1 MTGDASN
8 PPPEPDNDAPTGE
21 SQPPFH
27 SATPTSAEP
36 VRDRFRG
43 ADRAIINAITHGSP
57 TVVTILAIF
66 TALVLG
72 ALTIAFSDSTVLHAW
87 NSFFAAPGGALSATW
102 QSVAAAYSALFE
114 GAIFNPHTVAA
125 AFSGGSVGAIFYPL
139 SQTAAQ
145 ATPLIL
151 TGLAVAL
158 AFRAGLF
165 NIGAASQWIGGAIV
179 VTYLGFAVSLPPV
192 IHVIVCLIGGFAGG
206 AVLGWL
212 VGDLKAR
219 TGAHEVIVTIM
230 LNYIMYNVLSFVLGT
245 PSALQLRGQANLTSP
260 NIAPDA
266 QLPHVG
272 GPPPQ
277 VGVGFLVA
285 IAAAAATWW
294 LIERSTVGFEFRT
307 VGANP
312 SAARTAG
319 MSVPRTWVLAMLLA
333 GGTRQPERRS
343 RHPGHLLQPELPE
356 LRDVRLH
363 RHHRRLARACSAARR
378 CARRPA
384 LRCAPGRR
392 HGHAGGDVGAG
403 RYHLRHRGT
412 DRPVRRG
419 AAADQGPVPATPDRR
434 RRPGRCREGM
444 ERVTAL
450 ATVVRAPAAPN
461 RRLLAAGALIA
472 FGLVDIVVFGLFS
485 HKGDA
490 AFALSLSGASVT
502 VPTIRVP
509 GSVAY
514 FLGVASIL
522 IGIARATVSTSPA
535 LRRIG
540 IAAVLLFFVISL
552 LVWSDTG
559 SWTHGIPINI
569 VTLLQATLAGSIPL
583 ILGALAGT
591 MGERA
596 GVINIAIE
604 GQLLLG
610 AFTAAIVASTVGVLW
625 LGLIGGSLAGG
636 LVGLVLAAFAIR
648 YLVDQI
654 ILGVVLNLLISGITG
669 YLYDRLMVTNAQ
681 TYNSASTFST
691 VKIPGLGDI
700 PIIGPI
706 FFDSTIFLYITYVAI
721 IVVQVGLFSTRWV
734 CASAP
739 SASIRQRR
747 TPSAST
753 SSPSGTGTSSSAAC
767 WRGSAAPT

>member
-1 MTGDASN
+1 MTGDASI
-8 PPPEPDNDAPTGE
+8 PPPEPDNDASTGE

-43 ADRAIINAITHGSP
+43 ADRAIINAIIHGSP

-72 ALTIAFSDSTVLHAW
+72 ALTIAFSDPTVLHAW

-114 GAIFNPHTVAA
+114 GAIFNPHTVGA

-285 IAAAAATWW
+285 VAAAAATWW

-333 GGTRQPERRS
+333 GG
-343 RHPGHLLQPELPE
+343 
-356 LRDVRLH
+356 
-363 RHHRRLARACSAARR
+363 LA
-378 CARRPA
+378 
-384 LRCAPGRR
+384 G
-392 HGHAGGDVGAG
+392 
-403 RYHLRHRGT
+403 
-412 DRPVRRG
+412 
-419 AAADQGPVPATPDRR
+419 
-434 RRPGRCREGM
+434 
-444 ERVTAL
+444 
-450 ATVVRAPAAPN
+450 
-461 RRLLAAGALIA
+461 
-472 FGLVDIVVFGLFS
+472 
-485 HKGDA
+485 
-490 AFALSLSGASVT
+490 LSGAVAIQGTFYSLNFQSYGTYGFTGIT
-502 VPTIRVP
+502 V
-509 GSVAY
+509 A
-514 FLGVASIL
+514 
-522 IGIARATVSTSPA
+522 
-535 LRRIG
+535 
-540 IAAVLLFFVISL
+540 
-552 LVWSDTG
+552 
-559 SWTHGIPINI
+559 
-569 VTLLQATLAGSIPL
+569 
-583 ILGALAGT
+583 
-591 MGERA
+591 
-596 GVINIAIE
+596 
-604 GQLLLG
+604 LLG
-610 AFTAAIVASTVGVLW
+610 RA
-625 LGLIGGSLAGG
+625 
-636 LVGLVLAAFAIR
+636 R
-648 YLVDQI
+648 P
-654 ILGVVLNLLISGITG
+654 LGVVLAALLFGALQAGGTVMQAATSVPVDITFVIEG
-669 YLYDRLMVTNAQ
+669 LIVLFVAAPPLIRALYRL
-681 TYNSASTFST
+681 
-691 VKIPGLGDI
+691 
-700 PIIGPI
+700 
-706 FFDSTIFLYITYVAI
+706 
-721 IVVQVGLFSTRWV
+721 
-734 CASAP
+734 
-739 SASIRQRR
+739 RR
-747 TPSAST
+747 TE
-753 SSPSGTGTSSSAAC
+753 GGGLAA
-767 WRGSAAPT
+767 AAKGWNG